1 MNTERLTP
9 NPKCTRCKC
18 YWKPDET
25 DIKSSGLYCLTCKK
39 CRGKKQDYKEQ
50 KKNGEQ
56 ITCGEWQRRCIGC
69 KNIIEYY
76 YREPRCIQCK
86 FEFCKNKKMI

>member
-56 ITCGEWQRRCIGC
+56 ITCVNGKEDVLDVRILL
-69 KNIIEYY
+69 NIIIEN
-76 YREPRCIQCK
+76 PDVFNVNLNSAKI
-86 FEFCKNKKMI
+86 KK